1 MKFGIL
7 DRGSNPSTKPS
18 VLSYDTGTAN
28 PLLQSHYQ
36 PKIIK
41 AKPEKK
47 LTPFQ
52 QYRKENEAY
61 KCMKQEYSE
70 LYTQKKKNET
80 QLLNTIR
87 KQKNIPKLVK
97 SMKKTLR
104 KYMSYKDKSNSI
116 KKKITANQLTIKNLI
131 KEHKTN
137 QTLIPNLEKS
147 IPILQT
153 KITFYKEKLNS
164 KINECCRLM
173 NLVPRE
179 SWTDSW
185 YDGISEEQY
194 NKELINELNIQLT
207 PQYN

>member
-1 MKFGIL
+1 
-7 DRGSNPSTKPS
+7 
-18 VLSYDTGTAN
+18 
-28 PLLQSHYQ
+28 
-36 PKIIK
+36 
-41 AKPEKK
+41 
-47 LTPFQ
+47 
-52 QYRKENEAY
+52 
-61 KCMKQEYSE
+61 
-70 LYTQKKKNET
+70 
-80 QLLNTIR
+80 
-87 KQKNIPKLVK
+87 
-97 SMKKTLR
+97 
-104 KYMSYKDKSNSI
+104 MSYKDKSNSI
-116 KKKITANQLTIKNLI
+116 KKKITANQQTIKNLI

-137 QTLIPNLEKS
+137 ETLIPNLEKS

-194 NKELINELNIQLT
+194 NKELTNELNIQLT